1 MSFWIIVTGLSLAV
15 SAILALALLRG
26 GAVTAAAGQ
35 SAAAYDLKVYRDQL
49 KEVDRDLARGVISAE
64 HGERAR
70 AEISRRILA
79 ADAQMQGATAGDGQP
94 KGVAVIMAVVAAVF
108 LVGGALLIYRDM
120 GAPGYGDQGLQ
131 ARLDQAEAT
140 RANRPSQSAAEAMQ
154 PAPPSVEITEEFAQL
169 MDQLRSAVEDRPD
182 EVQGYRLLARNEA
195 RLGNFTAA
203 YQAQAA
209 LVDLLGAEV
218 SAGDLTDLADMMIIA
233 AGGYIS
239 PEAEAALLQALAVD
253 PSSGVARYYMGLMFA
268 QVGRPDVAFRTW
280 EALLDEGP
288 ANAAWIPPVR
298 AQIADVAQ
306 MAGIP
311 FSLPEA
317 PAGSQAATT
326 ATTMPGPD
334 AAAVE
339 AAQEMS
345 EEDRAEMIRGM
356 VAGLADRLATE
367 GGSAEEWARLMSA
380 YGVLGELAQA
390 QVIYEE
396 ALQVFAASPEALALI
411 RAGAENA
418 GLLQ

>member
-154 PAPPSVEITEEFAQL
+154 PAAPPVEITEEFTQL

-311 FSLPEA
+311 FTLPDPQASATVA
-317 PAGSQAATT
+317 P
-326 ATTMPGPD
+326 TMPGPD

-367 GGSAEEWARLMSA
+367 GGSAEEWARLISA